1 MATSYIGAD
10 VDSKMTELA
19 VERNGEVVCRQRVE
33 TSILALKQF
42 LGGVSGRKA
51 LSLEEGPMADWLYRN
66 LKGSVEELVVC
77 DPRRNKLIACDGDK
91 DDPIDAGKL
100 AELHRGGYLRAVY
113 HSESPERVLLKQ
125 WVGLYHDRVKE
136 AVRQVNKIRARCRM
150 HGLRAPRGFLS
161 NPKVQKQW
169 LSELKG
175 HGVRGQLEMLL
186 PGLEAVRLQVR
197 RARAEMSRRVKG
209 QDIVERWKDLPGVAL
224 IRAVTLLAY
233 LDTPWRFASPKRLW
247 KYCGVGL
254 VRTASGTDKKGRPRK
269 GKLQLA
275 WAVNR
280 RLKGTVIGAA
290 VSAIEQGGNVFSD
303 YYRRLERQGV
313 SPSNARHAVARKML
327 STMWGMWKNNSRFD
341 AALVCGG

>member
-1 MATSYIGAD
+1 MKTYFIGAD

-19 VERNGEVVCRQRVE
+19 VERNGEIVCRQRVP
-33 TSILALKQF
+33 TSIVELKGFLAG
-42 LGGVSGRKA
+42 LGGHKA

-66 LKGSVEELVVC
+66 LKDSVDELVVC
-77 DPRRNKLIACDGDK
+77 DPRRNKLISCDGDK

-113 HSESPERVLLKQ
+113 HSDSAERVLLKQ
-125 WVGLYHDRVKE
+125 WVGLYHDRVKD

-161 NPKVQKQW
+161 NPKVQKLW
-169 LSELKG
+169 LAELKG
-175 HGVRGQLEMLL
+175 HGVAGQLELL
-186 PGLEAVRLQVR
+186 LAGLATVRSQVKR
-197 RARAEMSRRVKG
+197 SRGELSRRVKESP
-209 QDIVERWKDLPGVAL
+209 IVERWKDLPGVGL

-233 LDTPWRFASPKRLW
+233 LDTPWRFASAKKLW

-254 VRTASGTDKKGRPRK
+254 VRTASGTDKQGRPRK

-280 RLKGTVIGAA
+280 PLKGTVIGAA
-290 VSAIEQGGNVFSD
+290 VSAIEQGHNVFAD
-303 YYRRLERQGV
+303 HHRRLQRQGV

-327 STMWGMWKNNSRFD
+327 TTMWGMWKNDSRFEE
-341 AALVCGG
+341 ALVYGG

>member
-19 VERNGEVVCRQRVE
+19 VERNGRIVCRQRVE
-33 TSILALKQF
+33 TSIVGIKQF
-42 LGGVSGRKA
+42 LAGVCGRKA

-66 LKGSVEELVVC
+66 LKDSVDELVVC

-100 AELHRGGYLRAVY
+100 AELHRGGYLRAVH
-113 HSESPERVLLKQ
+113 HSDSAERVLLKQ

-136 AVRQVNKIRARCRM
+136 AVREVNKIRARCRM
-150 HGLRAPRGFLS
+150 HGLRPPRGFLC
-161 NPKVQKQW
+161 NAKVQKQW
-169 LSELKG
+169 LAELGG
-175 HGVRGQLEMLL
+175 HGVRGQLELLL
-186 PGLEAVRLQVR
+186 PGLGAVRQQVR
-197 RARAEMSRRVKG
+197 RARLEMARRVKG
-209 QDIVERWKDLPGVAL
+209 HDIVDRWKDLSGVGP
-224 IRAVTLLAY
+224 IRATTLLAY
-233 LDTPWRFASPKRLW
+233 LDTPWRFGSAKKLW

-290 VSAIEQGGNVFSD
+290 VSAIEQGANVFSD
-303 YYRRLERQGV
+303 HYRRLQAQGV

-327 STMWGMWKNNSRFD
+327 TTMWGMWKNKSRFE

>member
-1 MATSYIGAD
+1 MFKTYIGAD

-19 VERNGEVVCRQRVE
+19 VERNGKVVCRRRVE
-33 TSILALKQF
+33 TSIVAMKEFLAGV
-42 LGGVSGRKA
+42 GGSKA
-51 LSLEEGPMADWLYRN
+51 LCLEEGPMADWLYRN
-66 LKGSVEELVVC
+66 LKDDVDELVIC

-100 AELHRGGYLRAVY
+100 AELHRGGYLRAVH
-113 HSESPERVLLKQ
+113 HSDSVERVLLKQ
-125 WVGLYHDRVKE
+125 WVGLYHDRVKD
-136 AVRQVNKIRARCRM
+136 AVRQINKIRARCRM
-150 HGLRAPRGFLS
+150 HGMRPPRGFLS
-161 NPKVQKQW
+161 NAKIQKQW
-169 LSELKG
+169 LAELG
-175 HGVRGQLEMLL
+175 VHGLRGQLELLL
-186 PGLEAVRLQVR
+186 PGLDVVRLQVR
-197 RARAEMSRRVKG
+197 RCRHEMSRRTNG
-209 QDIVERWKDLPGVAL
+209 CDIITRWQALGGVGL

-233 LDTPWRFASPKRLW
+233 LDTPWRFANPKKLW

-290 VSAIEQGGNVFSD
+290 VSAIEQGSNVFAE
-303 YYRRLERQGV
+303 YHRRLEQQGV

-327 STMWGMWKNNSRFD
+327 TVMWGMWKNNSRFEE
-341 AALVCGG
+341 ALVCGE